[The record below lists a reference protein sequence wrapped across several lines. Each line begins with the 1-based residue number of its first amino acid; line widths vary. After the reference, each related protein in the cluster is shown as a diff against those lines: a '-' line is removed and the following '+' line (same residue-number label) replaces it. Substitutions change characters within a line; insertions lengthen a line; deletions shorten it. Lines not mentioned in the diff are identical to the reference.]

1 MSQAP
6 RFQNPPT
13 SPSSTTRVHAHQA
26 HQLHDTSGSGG
37 DGTIPSFDEEE
48 LQMLY
53 TWVDE
58 IPLSRPKKNIAR
70 DFSDGVLM
78 AEVVKHFFPKLVDL
92 HNYVSTSS
100 SKQKGYNWQ
109 TLDQK
114 VFQKIGFYVDPK
126 EFDDMVKCKP
136 FAAERMLKNFQIKV
150 SQIQQR
156 KLTQQ
161 QQQGSRASSGL
172 GNHNNS
178 RENSNTQQQTTS
190 KTRRP
195 ASASSARSQRATQ
208 RDYGDDHMDVVSNQ
222 KGSSQQAPNKVKENH
237 DNVQTPNNDS
247 MYHNS
252 NPLGKFSTEDIEL
265 VREKDAK
272 IHELE
277 ETVKLLES
285 KINKLQLLIRLKDSK
300 IQALNN
306 KIKN

>member
-1 MSQAP
+1 MSQV
-6 RFQNPPT
+6 RLLNPPS
-13 SPSSTTRVHAHQA
+13 SPSSMSRGNHQVHN
-26 HQLHDTSGSGG
+26 TSGSGI
-37 DGTIPSFDEEE
+37 DGSVPPFDEEE

-114 VFQKIGFYVDPK
+114 VFQKIGFIVDPR

-156 KLTQQ
+156 KLA
-161 QQQGSRASSGL
+161 QQQGSRASNGL
-172 GNHNNS
+172 GTHNHS
-178 RENSNTQQQTTS
+178 GENTNTQQPTSNS

-195 ASASSARSQRATQ
+195 ASASSARTQRATQ
-208 RDYGDDHMDVVSNQ
+208 RDYGDDQMMDAVSNQ
-222 KGSSQQAPNKVKENH
+222 KGSVQPVPNKMKETQ
-237 DNVQTPNNDS
+237 DNIQTPNNDS

-265 VREKDAK
+265 IREKDAK